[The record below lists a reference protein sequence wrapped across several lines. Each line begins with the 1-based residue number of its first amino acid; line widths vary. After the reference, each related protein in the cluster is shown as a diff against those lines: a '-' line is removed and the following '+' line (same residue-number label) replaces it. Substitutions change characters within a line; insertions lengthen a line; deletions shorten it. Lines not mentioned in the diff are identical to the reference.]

1 MGEAQ
6 ATRVDDAGEAAVYVV
21 AYLEVMPPSTAEA
34 AALLKQYRE
43 ASRTDAG
50 YVDLEVLQQRNRPGY
65 FAILEVWQDRQ
76 AFDAHALT
84 EHARQFHETLQPLRV
99 SPYDE
104 RLHNALVKSATRAAR
119 ADGATY
125 VLTHADAVPPAK
137 DDAVAL
143 LQLLAEASRIDDGV
157 LRFEVL
163 QQCSRQ
169 NHFTLVELWRNQ
181 QALDAHTM
189 AAHTKNFRER
199 FQPLTGSLYD
209 ARLYQALD

>member
-1 MGEAQ
+1 
-6 ATRVDDAGEAAVYVV
+6 
-21 AYLEVMPPSTAEA
+21 
-34 AALLKQYRE
+34 
-43 ASRTDAG
+43 
-50 YVDLEVLQQRNRPGY
+50 
-65 FAILEVWQDRQ
+65 
-76 AFDAHALT
+76 
-84 EHARQFHETLQPLRV
+84 V

-125 VLTHADAVPPAK
+125 VLTHADAVPAAK

-169 NHFTLVELWRNQ
+169 NHFTLVELWRDQ

-189 AAHTKNFRER
+189 SAHTKNFRER